1 MILKDAYFQDVKQIL
16 EFGEDT
22 QIIKRLIDLTL
33 DTNELSAYIDMMQLI
48 EQMEQNIDKTN
59 KDLLYKTMFDKLI
72 NILEDKKILAGKK
85 PVIEAKKIIKSY
97 RNSGFTLGPVDFQLQ
112 AGEIVGLVGENGN
125 GKTTLLRMVFGDLRL
140 DQGEIKYNFVYDDD
154 YDRRSHIIYIPQRTA
169 SWRGIMREH
178 LQFAA
183 LCYGVKGEENQ
194 LMTDLIITRM
204 GLRKF
209 RNYNWKEL
217 SSGYKMRFE
226 LARALL
232 RMPKLLLIDEPLAN
246 LDILAQN
253 TVLEDFKDIAKSPFR
268 PLAIMLSS
276 QQLYEVEKTSN
287 NVLFLKE
294 GKQKTLHSEENKENE
309 AKTFIVEFETNVNQE
324 TLLKKFKSLN
334 VINIQNNGGTYI
346 GVFPESCTIND
357 FLNIVLQSDIP
368 LLYFRDITNSSRRF
382 FLS

>member
-33 DTNELSAYIDMMQLI
+33 DTNELSAYRDMMQLI
-48 EQMEQNIDKTN
+48 EQTEQNIDKTN
-59 KDLLYKTMFDKLI
+59 KNLLYKTMFDKLI

-169 SWRGIMREH
+169 SWRGLMMEH